1 MAKNQIDLIREKK
14 NNSPKERIIH
24 TLPLEMI
31 SPHPIAHNDFD
42 TRDHEYLNDF
52 GSMGQLE
59 PITVKQDGNGN
70 YLVVDG
76 IFRFF
81 VAKEIGLEGLKSEI
95 IDIDESMIL
104 PFRYLKNFH
113 TTKPLVKKL
122 EVIDKIF
129 GEFGRTQGKKIDLK
143 KWETM
148 IGYTIENQNKTRFEL
163 VIDLLKLDFSESTLR
178 KLFNLYLFQKNGDEV
193 VHELQLLKRIDDKS
207 LSIDQ
212 ADQLRKSY
220 V

>member
-1 MAKNQIDLIREKK
+1 MTNNQIDSNREEN

-31 SPHPIAHNDFD
+31 SPHAIAYNDFD
-42 TRDHEYLNDF
+42 TRDHEYLEDF
-52 GSMGQLE
+52 ETMGQKE
-59 PITVKQDGNGN
+59 SISVIQAGNGN

-76 IFRFF
+76 IFRLF
-81 VAKEIGLEGLKSEI
+81 VAKYKCFEGLKSEI

-148 IGYTIENQNKTRFEL
+148 IGYTIENQNKTRFEF

-178 KLFNLYLFQKNGDEV
+178 KLFNLYLFEKNGDEV

-207 LSIDQ
+207 LSIDR
-212 ADQLRKSY
+212 ADLWRKSY

>member
-1 MAKNQIDLIREKK
+1 MTNNQIDSNREEN

-31 SPHPIAHNDFD
+31 SPHAIAYNDFD
-42 TRDHEYLNDF
+42 TRDHEYLEDF
-52 GSMGQLE
+52 ETMGQKE
-59 PITVKQDGNGN
+59 SISVIQAGNGN

-76 IFRFF
+76 IFRLF
-81 VAKEIGLEGLKSEI
+81 VAKYKCFEGLKSEI

-178 KLFNLYLFQKNGDEV
+178 KLFNLYLFEKNGDEV

-207 LSIDQ
+207 LSIDR
-212 ADQLRKSY
+212 ADLWRKSY

>member
-1 MAKNQIDLIREKK
+1 MTNNQIDSNREEN

-42 TRDHEYLNDF
+42 TRDHEYLEDF
-52 GSMGQLE
+52 ETMGQKE
-59 PITVKQDGNGN
+59 SISVIQAGNGN

-104 PFRYLKNFH
+104 PFRYLKNFQ

-148 IGYTIENQNKTRFEL
+148 IGHTFENQNKTRFEI

-178 KLFNLYLFQKNGDEV
+178 KLFNLYLFEKNGDEV
-193 VHELQLLKRIDDKS
+193 VHELQLLKRIDDRS
-207 LSIDQ
+207 LSIDR
-212 ADQLRKSY
+212 ADLWRKSY

>member
-1 MAKNQIDLIREKK
+1 MINNQIDLNSEEN
-14 NNSPKERIIH
+14 NNSQKEKIIH

-31 SPHPIAHNDFD
+31 SPHAIAYNDFD
-42 TRDHEYLNDF
+42 TRDHEYLEDF
-52 GSMGQLE
+52 ETMGQKE
-59 PITVKQDGNGN
+59 SISVIQAGNGN

-143 KWETM
+143 KWETI
-148 IGYTIENQNKTRFEL
+148 IGHTIENKNKTRFEL

-178 KLFNLYLFQKNGDEV
+178 KLFNLYLLQKNGDEV

-212 ADQLRKSY
+212 ADLWRKSY

>member
-1 MAKNQIDLIREKK
+1 MIFTCNTIITSKAYGKKGGREG
-14 NNSPKERIIH
+14 R
-24 TLPLEMI
+24 
-31 SPHPIAHNDFD
+31 
-42 TRDHEYLNDF
+42 R
-52 GSMGQLE
+52 
-59 PITVKQDGNGN
+59 
-70 YLVVDG
+70 
-76 IFRFF
+76 
-81 VAKEIGLEGLKSEI
+81 EIEGLKSEI

-148 IGYTIENQNKTRFEL
+148 IGYTIENQNKTRFEF

-178 KLFNLYLFQKNGDEV
+178 KLFNLYLFEKNGDEV

-207 LSIDQ
+207 LSIDR
-212 ADQLRKSY
+212 ADLWRKSY

>member
-1 MAKNQIDLIREKK
+1 MTNNQIDSNREKK

-31 SPHPIAHNDFD
+31 SPHAIAYNDFD
-42 TRDHEYLNDF
+42 TRDHEYLEDF
-52 GSMGQLE
+52 ETMGQKE
-59 PITVKQDGNGN
+59 SISVIQAGNGN

-76 IFRFF
+76 IFRLF
-81 VAKEIGLEGLKSEI
+81 VAKYKCFEGLKSEI

-148 IGYTIENQNKTRFEL
+148 IGYTIENQNKTRFEF

-178 KLFNLYLFQKNGDEV
+178 KLFNLYLFEKNGDEV

-207 LSIDQ
+207 LSIDR
-212 ADQLRKSY
+212 ADLWRKSY

>member
-1 MAKNQIDLIREKK
+1 MINNQIDLNREEN
-14 NNSPKERIIH
+14 NNSQKEKIIH

-42 TRDHEYLNDF
+42 TRDHEYLEDF
-52 GSMGQLE
+52 ETMGQKE
-59 PITVKQDGNGN
+59 SISVIQGGNGN

-81 VAKEIGLEGLKSEI
+81 VAKEIGFEGLKSEI

-148 IGYTIENQNKTRFEL
+148 IGHTIENKKKTRFEL

-178 KLFNLYLFQKNGDEV
+178 KLFNLYLFEKNGDEV

-220 V
+220 A